1 MPKSLPSDIISEL
14 IGFFEWVFEDSYNDE
29 NKCLL
34 ARKIQ
39 EEWADSSAEERQNM
53 LQFLAVYR
61 GLAYVVEEE
70 EQKGIHK
77 YYKEVVLSRMQSNDR
92 PMWKWLQSFYDAAST
107 TEPFIPDTQQSVDLQ
122 SEATADYMNSI
133 ERFNRVQKIL
143 DFGWKRF

>member
-1 MPKSLPSDIISEL
+1 MAKSLPFDIVSEL
-14 IGFFEWVFEDSYNDE
+14 IGFFEWIFDDSYSDE
-29 NKCLL
+29 SKRQLSG
-34 ARKIQ
+34 KIQ
-39 EEWADSSAEERQNM
+39 EEWADSYPEERQNM

-61 GLAYVVEEE
+61 GLPHVEE

-77 YYKEVVLSRMQSNDR
+77 YYKEVVLSRMRSDDR
-92 PMWKWLQSFYDAAST
+92 PMWKWLQSVYDAAST
-107 TEPFIPDTQQSVDLQ
+107 TQERFIPHTQESVDPQ